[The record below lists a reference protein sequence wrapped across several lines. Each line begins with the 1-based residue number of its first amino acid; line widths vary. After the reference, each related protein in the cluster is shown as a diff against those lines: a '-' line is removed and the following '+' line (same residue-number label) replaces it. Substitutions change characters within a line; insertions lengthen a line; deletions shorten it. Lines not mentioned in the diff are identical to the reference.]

1 MLHDFFISGKWV
13 ENCQESNTFFLFW
26 SELLIID
33 GKYTFAQDIES
44 HAVLKFCRNSLSADL
59 IYKHF
64 MYMNI
69 YIYIYIYFRIWN
81 GTKKD
86 KNRKNKTSKI
96 DLIF

>member
-59 IYKHF
+59 IKQKKQ
-64 MYMNI
+64 NI
-69 YIYIYIYFRIWN
+69 ENWLDI
-81 GTKKD
+81 
-86 KNRKNKTSKI
+86 
-96 DLIF
+96 LIVVLM